1 MLLICIGG
9 RVYSKLIVS
18 LLTAGESN
26 PIEKRTS
33 EIEGGP
39 EVPLGDRKN
48 CAFSATN
55 VTQGQGKGIVFA
67 TGETAEIGKIST
79 MVSEQKV
86 TRTNLQV
93 QLEKFG
99 RFIAVFT
106 ILVAFGAFC
115 LAYWLAEED
124 LGEAFT
130 SAVSIAVA
138 MIPEGLP
145 AVVTITLALA
155 MTLLSKNN
163 AIVKRLPAVETLGSV
178 TVICSDK
185 TGTLTKNE
193 MTVQAL
199 RTTAGLY
206 PVQGVG
212 YDPTLGTVCDA
223 IAEAPLPREHLE
235 RSVYLSVCVRMHAYA
250 YTVHRSFYVC
260 ICMHSHIHAHTHTHI
275 HTQQHFFFQQAA

>member
-1 MLLICIGG
+1 M
-9 RVYSKLIVS
+9 
-18 LLTAGESN
+18 
-26 PIEKRTS
+26 
-33 EIEGGP
+33 
-39 EVPLGDRKN
+39 GDRKN

-55 VTQGQGKGIVFA
+55 VTQGQGKGIVIA
-67 TGETAEIGKIST
+67 TGEDAEIGKIST
-79 MVSEQKV
+79 MVSEQSV
-86 TRTNLQV
+86 TRTNLQT

-99 RFIAVFT
+99 RLVAVFT
-106 ILVAFGAFC
+106 LVVALGSFC
-115 LAYWLAEED
+115 LAYWLAHEP

-193 MTVQAL
+193 MSAQKL
-199 RTTAGLY
+199 QTATAQY
-206 PVQGVG
+206 RVRGVG
-212 YDPTLGTVCDA
+212 YDPTLGAVCDPA
-223 IAEAPLPREHLE
+223 TDVALPDEHRQRCAP
-235 RSVYLSVCVRMHAYA
+235 SFFHAYA
-250 YTVHRSFYVC
+250 
-260 ICMHSHIHAHTHTHI
+260 
-275 HTQQHFFFQQAA
+275 